1 MDFRLTICDDDADK
15 ITVSNLQGILE
26 NLQQDLSRRK
36 HTSWYAIFELDKE
49 KDIVEI
55 KKRINAI
62 SIIIDYFGGDIDE

>member
-15 ITVSNLQGILE
+15 ITVANLQETLE

-36 HTSWYAIFELDKE
+36 NNKGYAIFELDKE

-55 KKRINAI
+55 NKRINAI
-62 SIIIDYFGGDIDE
+62 NLIIDYFGGDIDE

>member
-15 ITVSNLQGILE
+15 ITVSNLQETLE

-36 HTSWYAIFELDKE
+36 HNKGYAVFELDKE

-55 KKRINAI
+55 EKRIVNFKLTLE
-62 SIIIDYFGGDIDE
+62 YFGELA

>member
-15 ITVSNLQGILE
+15 ITVSNLQETLE

-36 HTSWYAIFELDKE
+36 QNEGYAIFELDKE

-55 KKRINAI
+55 NKRINAT
-62 SIIIDYFGGDIDE
+62 SIMIDYFGGAIDE

>member
-36 HTSWYAIFELDKE
+36 NNKGYAIFELDKE

-55 KKRINAI
+55 NKRINAI
-62 SIIIDYFGGDIDE
+62 NLIIDYFGGDIDE

>member
-15 ITVSNLQGILE
+15 ITVSNLQETLE

-36 HTSWYAIFELDKE
+36 HNKGYAVFELDKE

-55 KKRINAI
+55 NKRINAT
-62 SIIIDYFGGDIDE
+62 SIMIDYFGGAIDE